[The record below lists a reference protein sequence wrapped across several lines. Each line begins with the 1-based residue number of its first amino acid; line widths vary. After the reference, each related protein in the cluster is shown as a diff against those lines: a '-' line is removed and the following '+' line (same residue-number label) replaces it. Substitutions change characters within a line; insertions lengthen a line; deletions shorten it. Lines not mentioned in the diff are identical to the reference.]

1 MSSNYIFDDNDI
13 RFRRKNTSVW
23 AVIRRI
29 LMFFVAS
36 VSMAILYYVLF
47 ALVFSTDEERKL
59 KQENRMYAKE
69 YPELARKE
77 QLISDVVDGL
87 QSRDNRIYEE
97 IFHTSAPSIDPLS
110 SISNLDGLDSIPDK
124 DIVKYSAD
132 KLEVMN
138 ASAARVEENFR
149 RVLATVTDSSGF
161 VMPPMTNPLE
171 NFSFAQTGA
180 SVGDKINPFYKV
192 SIRHNG
198 LDLIAPSG
206 EPVYA
211 SADGVVS
218 NVIRSRKGL
227 GNVVEIDH
235 GNGYMTRYAHLA
247 DVEVRKGRVLKKGT
261 RIGYV
266 GVSGNSFAPHL
277 HYEVLK
283 DTLVLDPVNHFFAS
297 VTPEEYVNMMI
308 MSVSTGQ
315 SMD

>member
-1 MSSNYIFDDNDI
+1 MSYIFDDNDI
-13 RFRRKNTSVW
+13 RFRKNKTSVW

-36 VSMAILYYVLF
+36 VSLAVLYYVIF
-47 ALVFSTDEERKL
+47 ALIFSTDEERKL
-59 KQENRMYAKE
+59 RQENRMYAKE
-69 YPELARKE
+69 YPELERKE
-77 QLISDVVDGL
+77 RLVADVVGEL
-87 QSRDNRIYEE
+87 QVRDDRIYEE
-97 IFHTSAPSIDPLS
+97 IFHTTAPDVDQMS
-110 SISNLDGLDSIPDK
+110 SVAFLEGIDSIPNE
-124 DIVKYSAD
+124 DIVLHSAGR
-132 KLEVMN
+132 LELLEG
-138 ASAARVEENFR
+138 SAAKVDENFR
-149 RVLATVTDSSGF
+149 RIMELVSEEGF
-161 VMPPMTNPLE
+161 MMPPMTNPLK
-171 NFSFAQTGA
+171 NYSFAQTGA

-198 LDLIAPSG
+198 LDMIAPSG

-211 SADGVVS
+211 SADGVVR

-235 GNGYMTRYAHLA
+235 GNGYVTRYAHLA
-247 DVEVRKGRVLKKGT
+247 DVEVRKGRKVKRGN

-277 HYEVLK
+277 HYEVIR
-283 DTLVLDPVNHFFAS
+283 DTLILDPVNHLFAS
-297 VTPEEYVNMMI
+297 VTPEEYMNILV